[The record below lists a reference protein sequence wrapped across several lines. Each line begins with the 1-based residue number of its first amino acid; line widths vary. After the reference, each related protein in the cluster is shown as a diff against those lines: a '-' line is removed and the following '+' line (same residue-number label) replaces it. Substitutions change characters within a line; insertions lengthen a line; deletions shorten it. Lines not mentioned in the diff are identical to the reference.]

1 MDLEEAVEH
10 LSAELDIERSKHVR
24 EVGQAVAELRD

>member
-1 MDLEEAVEH
+1 MDLEETLEY
-10 LSAELDIERSKHVR
+10 LSAELDIERSEHVR